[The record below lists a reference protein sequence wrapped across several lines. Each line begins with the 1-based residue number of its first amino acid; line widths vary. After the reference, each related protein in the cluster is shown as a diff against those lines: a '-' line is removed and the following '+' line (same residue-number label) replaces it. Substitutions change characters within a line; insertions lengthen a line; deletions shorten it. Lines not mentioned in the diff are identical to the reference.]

1 MARIRNYANMWAGYL
16 DPGRDQER
24 HVDPSLLGC
33 PVSPW
38 APAEVLARLVTPG
51 PSGRR
56 MIRQAKL
63 EKRGPQPEKRDRRTD
78 YVGCWK
84 WVGDRHISVQV
95 LALKWL
101 RELRQSR

>member
-1 MARIRNYANMWAGYL
+1 MPTCGRVTWFLGGIMRGIWIPPCWAAR
-16 DPGRDQER
+16 
-24 HVDPSLLGC
+24 SL
-33 PVSPW
+33 W
-38 APAEVLARLVTPG
+38 APAEGLAGLMTPR
-51 PSGRR
+51 PSGRG
-56 MIRQAKL
+56 MIRPAKL
-63 EKRGPQPEKRDRRTD
+63 ENRGPQPEKRDRRTD

>member
-1 MARIRNYANMWAGYL
+1 
-16 DPGRDQER
+16 
-24 HVDPSLLGC
+24 
-33 PVSPW
+33 
-38 APAEVLARLVTPG
+38 
-51 PSGRR
+51 
-56 MIRQAKL
+56 MIRPAKL
-63 EKRGPQPEKRDRRTD
+63 ENRGPQPEKRARLTD